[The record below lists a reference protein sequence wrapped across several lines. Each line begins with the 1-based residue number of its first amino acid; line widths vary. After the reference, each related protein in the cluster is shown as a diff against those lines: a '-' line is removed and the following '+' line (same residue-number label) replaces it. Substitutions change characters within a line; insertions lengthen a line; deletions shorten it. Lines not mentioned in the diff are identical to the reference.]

1 MIHWQAKPIDLR
13 SLDIADWATLHREC
27 DASPLLHPD
36 FLLAALREYGGRNTR
51 MWTCREGGRLLAA
64 AVLRTDGPLR
74 IGTFQPSQAPIGFWL
89 QRRDVPT
96 SDLVTALAARQPPW
110 RLVLSITQQ
119 DPALLDRPA
128 DTKLLRTS
136 DYIDTA
142 RITIATDWGTY
153 WQARGS
159 NLRQNIRKARN
170 RLEKA
175 GKCYELRTITAVDE
189 MADAVRTYGE
199 IESRSWKASEGTAVS
214 PDNDQGRFYTDLL
227 MRFARRDS
235 ACCYQLWIDNQVAAT
250 DLCILGRDELVILKT
265 TFDESF
271 KDFSPAFLMRETAFA
286 SLFGESRYK
295 RIEFYGRVM
304 EWHRRW
310 TDEIR
315 TMYHVTQFRYPGVM
329 RGRLVFRTRDG
340 DESTNRL
347 RTDAL

>member
-1 MIHWQAKPIDLR
+1 MRTMLHWQAKPFDL
-13 SLDIADWATLHREC
+13 SSPDIEDWAKLHREC

-36 FLLAALREYGGRNTR
+36 FLLAALREYGGRDTR
-51 MWTCREGGRLLAA
+51 MWTCRKDGHLLAA
-64 AVLRTDGPLR
+64 AVLQTDRLLR

-89 QRRDVPT
+89 QRPDVPT
-96 SDLVTALAARQPPW
+96 ADLVTALAARQPPW

-128 DTKLLRTS
+128 DTKLLRTT

-142 RITIATDWGTY
+142 KITIATDWPSY

-175 GKCYELRTITAVDE
+175 GKRCEVRTITAVDQI
-189 MADAVRTYGE
+189 ADAVRTYGE

-214 PDNDQGRFYTDLL
+214 PDNDQGRLYTDLL
-227 MRFARRDS
+227 RRFALRES
-235 ACCYQLWIDNQVAAT
+235 ARCYQLWIDDQVAAT
-250 DLCILGRDELVILKT
+250 DLCILGCDEIVILKT

-286 SLFGESRYK
+286 SLFAENRFK
-295 RIEFYGRVM
+295 RIEFYGRAM

-315 TMYHVTQFRYPGVM
+315 TMYHLTSYRSS
-329 RGRLVFRTRDG
+329 LLA
-340 DESTNRL
+340 RL
-347 RTDAL
+347 RN

>member
-13 SLDIADWATLHREC
+13 SPDIEDWAKLHREC

-36 FLLAALREYGGRNTR
+36 FLSAALREYGGRDTR

-74 IGTFQPSQAPIGFWL
+74 VGTFQPSQAPIGFWL
-89 QRRDVPT
+89 QRPDVPT
-96 SDLVTALAARQPPW
+96 ADLVTALAARQPPW

-128 DTKLLRTS
+128 DTKLLRIT

-142 RITIATDWGTY
+142 RITVATDWPSY

-175 GKCYELRTITAVDE
+175 GKRCELRTITGVDQI
-189 MADAVRTYGE
+189 ADAVRTYGE

-214 PDNDQGRFYTDLL
+214 PDNDQGRLYTDLL
-227 MRFARRDS
+227 RRFALRES
-235 ACCYQLWIDNQVAAT
+235 ARCYQLCIDDQVAAT
-250 DLCILGRDELVILKT
+250 DLCILGRDEIVILKT

-286 SLFGESRYK
+286 SLFAENRFK
-295 RIEFYGRVM
+295 RIEFYGRAM

-315 TMYHVTQFRYPGVM
+315 TMYHLTSYRAPLLAF
-329 RGRLVFRTRDG
+329 
-340 DESTNRL
+340 L
-347 RTDAL
+347 RN

>member
-1 MIHWQAKPIDLR
+1 MFQWKARTLDSTAPDLR
-13 SLDIADWATLHREC
+13 DWAELHREC
-27 DASPLLHPD
+27 NASPLLHPD
-36 FLLAALREYGGRNTR
+36 FLFVALREYGGRDPR
-51 MWTCREGGRLLAA
+51 LWTCRKDGRLLAA
-64 AVLRTDGPLR
+64 AVLRTDGPFR

-89 QRRDVPT
+89 QRPECST
-96 SDLVTALAARQPPW
+96 AELVAALAARQPPW
-110 RLVLSITQQ
+110 RLVLSVTQQ

-128 DTKLLRTS
+128 ETKLLRTS
-136 DYIDTA
+136 DYIETA

-175 GKCYELRTITAVDE
+175 GKRCDLRTITAADE
-189 MADAVRTYGE
+189 MADAVRTYGK

-227 MRFARRDS
+227 TKFAQRES
-235 ACCYQLWIDNQVAAT
+235 ARCYQLWIDDQVAAT
-250 DLCILGRDELVILKT
+250 DLCILGREEIVILKT
-265 TFDESF
+265 TFDDAF
-271 KDFSPAFLMRETAFA
+271 KDYSPAFLMREAAFA
-286 SLFGESRYK
+286 RLFEERRCR

-315 TMYHVTQFRYPGVM
+315 VMYHATLFRYSKAQNV
-329 RGRLVFRTRDG
+329 RRALAARRT
-340 DESTNRL
+340 S
-347 RTDAL
+347 

>member
-1 MIHWQAKPIDLR
+1 MLQWQAKPIDQ
-13 SLDIADWATLHREC
+13 SSPDIEDWAELHRAC
-27 DASPLLHPD
+27 NASPLLHPD
-36 FLLAALREYGGRNTR
+36 FLLAALREYGGRDTR
-51 MWTCREGGRLLAA
+51 MWSCRKDGRLLAA

-89 QRRDVPT
+89 QRPEVPT
-96 SDLVTALAARQPPW
+96 ADLIAALAARQPPW

-142 RITIATDWGTY
+142 RITIATEWGTY

-175 GKCYELRTITAVDE
+175 GKRWELRTVTAADE

-227 MRFARRDS
+227 MRFAQRES
-235 ACCYQLWIDNQVAAT
+235 ARCYQLWIDDQVAST
-250 DLCILGRDELVILKT
+250 DLCILGRDEIVILKT

-271 KDFSPAFLMRETAFA
+271 KDFSPAFLMREAAFA
-286 SLFGESRYK
+286 TLFGAGRCK
-295 RIEFYGRVM
+295 RIEFYGRTM

-315 TMYHVTQFRYPGVM
+315 SMYHVTSYRIPV
-329 RGRLVFRTRDG
+329 LA
-340 DESTNRL
+340 RL
-347 RTDAL
+347 RN

>member
-1 MIHWQAKPIDLR
+1 MRTMLQWQAKPIDP
-13 SLDIADWATLHREC
+13 SSPDIEDWAELHRVC
-27 DASPLLHPD
+27 SASPLLHPD
-36 FLLAALREYGGRNTR
+36 FLLAALREYGGRDTH
-51 MWTCREGGRLLAA
+51 MWTCRKDGRLLAA

-89 QRRDVPT
+89 QRPEVPT
-96 SDLVTALAARQPPW
+96 AELVADLAARQPPW

-119 DPALLDRPA
+119 DPALLNRPA
-128 DTKLLRTS
+128 DTRLLRTS

-153 WQARGS
+153 WQTRGS

-170 RLEKA
+170 RAEKA
-175 GKCYELRTITAVDE
+175 GKRCELRTITTADGI
-189 MADAVRTYGE
+189 ADAVRIYGD

-227 MRFARRDS
+227 TRFAQRDS
-235 ACCYQLWIDNQVAAT
+235 ARCYQLWIDDQVAAT
-250 DLCILGRDELVILKT
+250 DLCILGREEIVILKT
-265 TFDESF
+265 TFDEAF

-286 SLFGESRYK
+286 ALFGEGRCR

-315 TMYHVTQFRYPGVM
+315 TMYHLTSY
-329 RGRLVFRTRDG
+329 RTPVLA
-340 DESTNRL
+340 RL
-347 RTDAL
+347 RN